1 MLNFERGTMHRAR
14 NHGPVNRRRSAFTLI
29 ELLVV
34 IAIIG
39 ILIALLL
46 PAVQQARESA
56 RNSQCKNNL
65 KQMGVAIHNFHG
77 QHSALPPSRNYD
89 HYTSWAFLIL
99 PHLEN
104 FNLFATWDSTLK
116 YYYQSDEA
124 RLTPI
129 PVYFCPSRRGV
140 QQSSKQNDD
149 IFSPHETSGHV
160 PGTVA
165 DYACVAGYGPGWN
178 WISSRGPMV
187 MGDATTDPPTPLG
200 DYAPPGAVLK
210 TWRSRTAFRDLTDGL
225 TQTFIIGEKHIR
237 PSRYVIAPEDGAIYN
252 GDHPGNFSRCGGPGS
267 PLAKSP
273 TAPYQTNFGS
283 SHHQM
288 CNFLLAD
295 GSVRGVNVLIATD
308 ILGRLTVRNDNE
320 IISEY

>member
-1 MLNFERGTMHRAR
+1 MQGARRHGTAQSRPGRRG
-14 NHGPVNRRRSAFTLI
+14 FTLI

-39 ILIALLL
+39 ILVALTL
-46 PAVQQARESA
+46 PAVQQAREAA
-56 RNSQCKNNL
+56 RRTQCKNNL
-65 KQMGVAIHNFHG
+65 KQMGVAIHNFHD

-129 PVYFCPSRRGV
+129 AAYFCPSRRGV
-140 QQSSKQNDD
+140 QQRSTRNDD
-149 IFSPHETSGHV
+149 IFSPHE

-165 DYACVAGYGPGWN
+165 DYACVAGYGRGWN
-178 WISSRGPMV
+178 WINSKGPMV
-187 MGDATTDPPTPLG
+187 MGDATTEPPTPLG
-200 DYAPPGAVLK
+200 SYAPPGAVLK
-210 TWRSRTAFRDLTDGL
+210 TWRSRTAFRDIIDGL
-225 TQTFIIGEKHIR
+225 THTFLIGEKHIR
-237 PSRYVIAPEDGAIYN
+237 PSRYGIAPEDGAIYN
-252 GDHPGNFSRCGGPGS
+252 GDHPGNFSRTGGPGS

-273 TAPYQTNFGS
+273 TDAYRNNFGS
-283 SHHQM
+283 SHDQM

-295 GSVRGVNVLIATD
+295 GSVRSVNVLIATD
-308 ILGRLTVRNDNE
+308 ILGRLTVRNDHE
-320 IISEY
+320 VVSEY